1 MAVTLP
7 NGSWSFAD
15 LQNRYERAQS
25 LANDCIQ
32 DFAGNYFFPSDRS
45 PKGYWTT
52 SRRQK
57 LDYVC
62 DCPDFARLID
72 QQMMNSAPSRWVR
85 NDWSTNPDNRKLV
98 NRCIHC
104 FAVAIAERELDPS
117 FPINR
122 IYSAKRGRF
131 PKTDCGC
138 GCGGSGGCGCP
149 SKELGL
155 PPPKLIQGCDTD
167 CYVEPLTPRTQR
179 TPSTTEG
186 VPAYQTFE
194 LPTIQFQDIEFK
206 ACAGKEI
213 TITLVRSTSQGFNNA
228 TVSGLLTDIEFPFE
242 PEFKT
247 SSKSVLLD
255 ISPGEYVIGI
265 SAIATGNFGEK
276 TEAKLLVFDCDN
288 QRSNRD
294 FPYPPCEEQDFVEF
308 GGGECEGSYEVGYRQ
323 TGNINPDGTC
333 EQIKVLKFNE
343 ALDCPFPEPPPPKEC
358 ESLEERDCSPIAPE
372 PPKCVNTGS
381 GDGFNSNAGFNAVVK
396 VRTGNKDVE
405 YLRPDKKECM
415 EVCEFAEI
423 AVFSPSCPEPP
434 RKPDPRPTCAIVPPK
449 RYWGWANYDLEAGG
463 FLVNV
468 VTGEIDRASVS
479 FREIVE
485 TFVCGE
491 LEPET
496 SVAAIIRNSKK
507 TFFLVADTRKCAPLD
522 FGYLDGYQGRDKY
535 GIPYEN
541 PCCPWDETKPPRPVC
556 PEKPK
561 PVDKWSCSG
570 GVCSPDANGIY
581 NSQAECEAA
590 LIPANFTG
598 GQCPA
603 PVTYKISFAYE
614 DAGGTTWYQNGFASS
629 LFATTDPASTGT
641 PTGSYL
647 GKIVSVQAY
656 VDPVYH
662 PLLKAIFV
670 NGVHNGLLAGQ
681 YTGYVV
687 NNFRVY
693 RIERVDGLPD
703 NCGNPP
709 PTCPP

>member
-85 NDWSTNPDNRKLV
+85 NDWSTNPDNRILV

-122 IYSAKRGRF
+122 IYSAKRERF

-265 SAIATGNFGEK
+265 SAIASGNFGEK

-343 ALDCPFPEPPPPKEC
+343 ALDCPSPEPPPPKEC

-381 GDGFNSNAGFNAVVK
+381 GDGFNSNAGFNAVFK
-396 VRTGNKDVE
+396 VRTGNKDIE

-434 RKPDPRPTCAIVPPK
+434 PKPVPPPFCPLPIN
-449 RYWGWANYDLEAGG
+449 RYIGWQTEADYLASAYVNGIGIHEAFSCDDGTVYVLVGRLARCLPPANRYVDSFEAATYDGNK
-463 FLVNV
+463 F
-468 VTGEIDRASVS
+468 GE
-479 FREIVE
+479 
-485 TFVCGE
+485 G
-491 LEPET
+491 
-496 SVAAIIRNSKK
+496 
-507 TFFLVADTRKCAPLD
+507 
-522 FGYLDGYQGRDKY
+522 
-535 GIPYEN
+535 
-541 PCCPWDETKPPRPVC
+541 CCPFNETKPPRPVC
-556 PEKPK
+556 PVKPK
-561 PVDKWSCSG
+561 PVPVDKWSCSG

-603 PVTYKISFAYE
+603 PAAYRISFAYE

-629 LFATTDPASTGT
+629 QFATTNPAITGT
-641 PTGSYL
+641 PQGNYL
-647 GKIVSVQAY
+647 GKITSVQAY

-670 NGVHNGLLAGQ
+670 NGVYNGLLAGQ
-681 YTGYVV
+681 YTWYVV

>member
-1 MAVTLP
+1 MPVNVP
-7 NGSWSFAD
+7 NGSWSFTD
-15 LQNRYERAQS
+15 LQVRYERAWT
-25 LANDCIQ
+25 LVNDCIQ

-72 QQMMNSAPSRWVR
+72 QQMINSAPSRWVR
-85 NDWSTNPDNRKLV
+85 NDWSTNPDNRILV

-122 IYSAKRGRF
+122 IYSASRSRF
-131 PKTDCGC
+131 PRTDCGC

-149 SKELGL
+149 NKELGL
-155 PPPKLIQGCDTD
+155 PEPKLIQGCDTD
-167 CYVEPLTPRTQR
+167 CYVEPLTPRTQQ
-179 TPSTTEG
+179 TVSTTEG

-213 TITLVRSTSQGFNNA
+213 TITLERSTSQGFNNA

-255 ISPGEYVIGI
+255 IFPGEYVIGI
-265 SAIATGNFGEK
+265 SAIASGNFGEK

-288 QRSNRD
+288 QRSTRD
-294 FPYPPCEEQDFVEF
+294 FPYPPCEEQDFVNF
-308 GGGECEGSYEVGYRQ
+308 GGGDCEGSYEVGYRQ

-333 EQIKVLKFNE
+333 EQIKVLRFQE
-343 ALDCPFPEPPPPKEC
+343 GLDCEEPPPPPPKEC
-358 ESLEERDCSPIAPE
+358 ESIETRDCSPLRPD

-396 VRTGNKDVE
+396 VRTGNKETE

-415 EVCEFAEI
+415 EVCEFAELAI
-423 AVFSPSCPEPP
+423 FSPSCPEPP
-434 RKPDPRPTCAIVPPK
+434 PKPVPPPFCPLPVK
-449 RYWGWANYDLEAGG
+449 RYIGWQTETDYLNSAA
-463 FLVNV
+463 VNGIIV
-468 VTGEIDRASVS
+468 HDS
-479 FREIVE
+479 FRCDDGTAYVL
-485 TFVCGE
+485 TGY
-491 LEPET
+491 
-496 SVAAIIRNSKK
+496 VAR
-507 TFFLVADTRKCAPLD
+507 CMAPANR
-522 FGYLDGYQGRDKY
+522 YLDSFAEAFYQGNQF
-535 GIPYEN
+535 GEG
-541 PCCPWDETKPPRPVC
+541 CCPFDETKPPRPVC
-556 PEKPK
+556 PVK
-561 PVDKWSCSG
+561 PVTKWSCSG
-570 GVCSPDANGIY
+570 GVCSLDENGIY

-603 PVTYKISFAYE
+603 PVRYKMSFAYE
-614 DAGGTTWYQNGFASS
+614 DAGGTTWYQNGLGSS
-629 LFATTDPASTGT
+629 LFATTNPASTGT
-641 PTGSYL
+641 PQGSYL
-647 GKIVSVQAY
+647 GKITSVQAY

-662 PLLKAIFV
+662 PLLKAIFI
-670 NGVHNGLLAGQ
+670 NGAHNGLLAGQ

-693 RIERVDGLPD
+693 LIERVDGLPD

>member
-1 MAVTLP
+1 MPVNVP
-7 NGSWSFAD
+7 NGSWSFTD
-15 LQNRYERAQS
+15 LQVRYERAWT
-25 LANDCIQ
+25 LVNDCIQ

-72 QQMMNSAPSRWVR
+72 QQMINSAPSRWVR
-85 NDWSTNPDNRKLV
+85 NDWSTNPDNRILV

-122 IYSAKRGRF
+122 IYSASRSRF
-131 PKTDCGC
+131 PRTDCGC

-149 SKELGL
+149 NKELGL
-155 PPPKLIQGCDTD
+155 PEPKLIQGCDTD
-167 CYVEPLTPRTQR
+167 CYVEPLTPRTQQ
-179 TPSTTEG
+179 TVSTTEG

-213 TITLVRSTSQGFNNA
+213 TITLERSTSQGFNNA

-255 ISPGEYVIGI
+255 IFPGEYVIGI
-265 SAIATGNFGEK
+265 SAIASGNFGEK

-288 QRSNRD
+288 QRSTRD
-294 FPYPPCEEQDFVEF
+294 FPYPPCEEQDFVNF
-308 GGGECEGSYEVGYRQ
+308 GGGDCEGSYEVGYRQ

-333 EQIKVLKFNE
+333 EQIKVLRFQE
-343 ALDCPFPEPPPPKEC
+343 GLDCEEPPPPPPKEC
-358 ESLEERDCSPIAPE
+358 ESIETRDCSPLRPD

-396 VRTGNKDVE
+396 VRTGNKETE

-415 EVCEFAEI
+415 EVCEFAELAI
-423 AVFSPSCPEPP
+423 FSPSCPEPP
-434 RKPDPRPTCAIVPPK
+434 PKPVPPPFCPLPIN
-449 RYWGWANYDLEAGG
+449 RYYGWGKYDPETGYYNGSPEVRATNFMAVGVYIAESFTCSDGTQYALLARSARCMAPANRYVDSVTEANYDGNQ
-463 FLVNV
+463 F
-468 VTGEIDRASVS
+468 GE
-479 FREIVE
+479 
-485 TFVCGE
+485 G
-491 LEPET
+491 
-496 SVAAIIRNSKK
+496 
-507 TFFLVADTRKCAPLD
+507 
-522 FGYLDGYQGRDKY
+522 
-535 GIPYEN
+535 
-541 PCCPWDETKPPRPVC
+541 CCPFNETKPPRPVC
-556 PEKPK
+556 PVKPK
-561 PVDKWSCSG
+561 PVPVDKWSCSG

-590 LIPANFTG
+590 LVPANFTG
-598 GQCPA
+598 GQCVGVSYNVEVRGRVVRRSVEEP
-603 PVTYKISFAYE
+603 
-614 DAGGTTWYQNGFASS
+614 NGLTFNQVLFFGQPPNDNPYVFPS
-629 LFATTDPASTGT
+629 LM
-641 PTGSYL
+641 
-647 GKIVSVQAY
+647 GKITSVTATVTNGSCSVFVSY
-656 VDPVYH
+656 N
-662 PLLKAIFV
+662 
-670 NGVHNGLLAGQ
+670 NGTQQTNWFLGDF
-681 YTGYVV
+681 GYS
-687 NNFRVY
+687 NARFLDFRVT
-693 RIERVDGLPD
+693 IVRVDGLPD